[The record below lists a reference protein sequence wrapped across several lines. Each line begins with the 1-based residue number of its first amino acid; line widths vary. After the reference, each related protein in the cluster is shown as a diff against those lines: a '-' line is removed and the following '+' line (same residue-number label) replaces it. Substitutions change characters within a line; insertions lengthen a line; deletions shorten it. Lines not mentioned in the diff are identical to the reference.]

1 MSLYY
6 YHNKV
11 FFGLLSHFFHYFC
24 QHFLDLSHL
33 NQHIFS
39 LVYLYYCVIP
49 YLVGGNEINPI
60 GNNPGEAPFL
70 CASTAL

>member
-1 MSLYY
+1 MAS
-6 YHNKV
+6 V
-11 FFGLLSHFFHYFC
+11 FVYVLFGLIL
-24 QHFLDLSHL
+24 FLIIKSVFNHDKPLVFNPL
-33 NQHIFS
+33 NTIG
-39 LVYLYYCVIP
+39 LVYLYYCVIT